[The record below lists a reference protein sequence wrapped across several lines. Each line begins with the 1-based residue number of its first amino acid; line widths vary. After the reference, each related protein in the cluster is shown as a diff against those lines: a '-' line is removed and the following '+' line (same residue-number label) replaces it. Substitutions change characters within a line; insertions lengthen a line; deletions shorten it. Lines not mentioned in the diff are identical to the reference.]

1 MTKNQILVT
10 PQGNGK
16 VTKAFAKQASIFG
29 TTEFKQWREFLS
41 EFPNAKM
48 IIKTPKKNSNRK
60 TYSNMT
66 YENMRNYISVQENAE
81 ELAKEFEKNLVLS
94 KMQTNPYLFM
104 IAWFEQKF
112 ENYDDYKKH
121 FQKQKE
127 ENKKLKLAVKRPA

>member
-1 MTKNQILVT
+1 
-10 PQGNGK
+10 
-16 VTKAFAKQASIFG
+16 
-29 TTEFKQWREFLS
+29 
-41 EFPNAKM
+41 M

>member
-60 TYSNMT
+60 TYSMWYVFIILPLQMKIN
-66 YENMRNYISVQENAE
+66 
-81 ELAKEFEKNLVLS
+81 NLIF
-94 KMQTNPYLFM
+94 PYYL
-104 IAWFEQKF
+104 
-112 ENYDDYKKH
+112 
-121 FQKQKE
+121 
-127 ENKKLKLAVKRPA
+127 L